1 MSFPRIWVIAGNR
14 KGDDAQVYAL
24 AEELGLPFETRKLRY
39 NWRFWLRGKYM
50 GASAVSVER
59 ELREKTLVPPWP
71 DLIILVGK
79 RAVPVARWVQEQ
91 SGERTRLVLI
101 GHPRVPPETFDLI
114 FTTRQYLTPDAPSV
128 RLQPVAMSR
137 YRQPPEVSDEER
149 SWLASLPRPH
159 FLLMLGGETRHWK
172 IRRSY
177 IADVAAKLAHRAH
190 RADGSLI
197 AVRSAR
203 TSDDI
208 LDEIERHLEGAKCE
222 WRVVRHDFPRF
233 PVLLNCA
240 DLLIPT
246 ADSISMIS
254 ESVITGKPVGMVPVQ
269 MKLLGRIV
277 LGSGRAMQSNSARD
291 LRRFWN
297 FLLDNRLA
305 GTMEEPVASTTP
317 NPVISAAKE
326 VRELLDDSF
335 GRLPA

>member
-39 NWRFWLRGKYM
+39 NWRFWLRGNYM

-79 RAVPVARWVQEQ
+79 RAVPIARWIQKQ
-91 SGERTRLVLI
+91 SGGRTRLVLV
-101 GHPRVPPETFDLI
+101 GHPRIAPDRFDLI
-114 FTTRQYLTPDAPSV
+114 FTTRQYLTPHAPCV

-137 YRQPPEVSDEER
+137 YRRPPEVTDEER
-149 SWLASLPRPH
+149 SWLDSLPRPH
-159 FLLMLGGETRHWK
+159 LLLMLGGDTRHWK
-172 IRRSY
+172 MRPSY
-177 IADVAAKLAHRAH
+177 IAEVAAKLAYRAGK
-190 RADGSLI
+190 AGGSLI
-197 AVRSAR
+197 VVRSAR
-203 TSDDI
+203 TSDEI
-208 LDEIERHLEGAKCE
+208 LDETERHLERAKCE

-233 PVLLNCA
+233 PVLLEDA
-240 DLLIPT
+240 DLLFPT

-269 MKLLGRIV
+269 LKWLARILLG
-277 LGSGRAMQSNSARD
+277 SEPDEHSNSARD
-291 LRRFWN
+291 LRRFWS
-297 FLLDNRLA
+297 FLLENRIA
-305 GTMEEPVASTTP
+305 GTLEEPVASVTP

-326 VRELLDDSF
+326 VRELLEDSF
-335 GRLPA
+335 GKLPA